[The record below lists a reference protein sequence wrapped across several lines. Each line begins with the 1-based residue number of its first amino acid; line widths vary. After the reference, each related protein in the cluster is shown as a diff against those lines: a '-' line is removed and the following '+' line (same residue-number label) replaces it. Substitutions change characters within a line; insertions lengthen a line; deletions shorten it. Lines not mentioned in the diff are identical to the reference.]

1 MAKRLHRAS
10 PKTGERRSLHK
21 ISAVLAAAG
30 FLNERGKPHPRIDLG
45 APRGSGALAFRTNW
59 RATAAQTQRQA
70 YVWCNCRR
78 DEVREGS
85 RRARSWCLRLRLDQ
99 HRPASPKR
107 TGQRTRL
114 FRGGCACSTS
124 WTSTLS
130 RCPAGLA
137 SRAYANPSGSHA
149 GGTSRSTPCG
159 PSTESFSP
167 TLERFRNWIARPSG
181 KSQADLA
188 EPT

>member
-45 APRGSGALAFRTNW
+45 APPGSGALAFRTNW

-114 FRGGCACSTS
+114 SGVVDARAALLEHRRCHAARLAWHPGPTPSHRAR
-124 WTSTLS
+124 TLVALHGQPPVD
-130 RCPAGLA
+130 RQ
-137 SRAYANPSGSHA
+137 RKVFH
-149 GGTSRSTPCG
+149 
-159 PSTESFSP
+159 
-167 TLERFRNWIARPSG
+167 RPLKDSETG
-181 KSQADLA
+181 
-188 EPT
+188 

>member
-85 RRARSWCLRLRLDQ
+85 RRARSWCLRDRK
-99 HRPASPKR
+99 S
-107 TGQRTRL
+107 TRL
-114 FRGGCACSTS
+114 NSSHVRISYAVFCLKKKKQTNATSSKKLQST
-124 WTSTLS
+124 THTL
-130 RCPAGLA
+130 P
-137 SRAYANPSGSHA
+137 Y
-149 GGTSRSTPCG
+149 
-159 PSTESFSP
+159 
-167 TLERFRNWIARPSG
+167 
-181 KSQADLA
+181 
-188 EPT
+188 